1 MSSLEAG
8 ADDFAF
14 EQPPEPKPLTPASPR
29 ELKRL
34 VKDWRAGRATRN
46 VLQAMSDAYVAL
58 FAAVM
63 IGAMVVN
70 VILKAQRT
78 VAQCTS
84 PTCLSARAILPWAA
98 FAATIAVALAV
109 SRLFGPVLASAAEG
123 FWLLDAPISRAQLL
137 RSRLVGA
144 IAAAL
149 LGGAVV
155 GGLIAAL
162 SGSGLTEV
170 LVWAGATALSAAAS
184 VAFAAAQQGIER
196 HRLTRLATYLFGLLG
211 VGALSASSV

>member
-8 ADDFAF
+8 ADDFTYD
-14 EQPPEPKPLTPASPR
+14 QPPEPKPLTPASPR

-34 VKDWRAGRATRN
+34 MKDWRAGRATRN
-46 VLQAMSDAYVAL
+46 VLQAMSDAYVAV

-84 PTCLSARAILPWAA
+84 ATCLSARALLPWAA
-98 FAATIAVALAV
+98 FAGSIAVALAV

-123 FWLLDAPISRAQLL
+123 FWLLDAPVSRAKLL
-137 RSRLVGA
+137 GLRLV
-144 IAAAL
+144 AAVVVAF
-149 LGGAVV
+149 LGGA
-155 GGLIAAL
+155 AM
-162 SGSGLTEV
+162 
-170 LVWAGATALSAAAS
+170 
-184 VAFAAAQQGIER
+184 
-196 HRLTRLATYLFGLLG
+196 
-211 VGALSASSV
+211 GAL

>member
-1 MSSLEAG
+1 MSSLEAD

-14 EQPPEPKPLTPASPR
+14 EEAPEHKPLTPATPR

-34 VKDWRAGRATRN
+34 IKYWRSGRATRN
-46 VLQAMSDAYVAL
+46 VLQAMGDAYVAV
-58 FAAVM
+58 FGAAM

-78 VAQCTS
+78 IAQCNS
-84 PTCLSARAILPWAA
+84 ATCLSARAILPWAA
-98 FAATIAVALAV
+98 FAATVGVALAA

-123 FWLLDAPISRAQLL
+123 FWLLDAPISRAKLL

-144 IAAAL
+144 VLAAL

-155 GGLIAAL
+155 GALISAL
-162 SGSGLTEV
+162 TGSGLIEV
-170 LVWAGATALSAAAS
+170 LVWAGATGLSAAAS
-184 VAFAAAQQGIER
+184 VAFC
-196 HRLTRLATYLFGLLG
+196 TP
-211 VGALSASSV
+211 S